1 MAITLNTSSIA
12 TGQTIEARHVTQSAV
27 ALTGG
32 EAFDITI
39 SGSLT
44 TTGTNTMSS
53 SASPSI
59 TSILT
64 ETDSFP
70 LIHNVNTT
78 GPAYRMDL
86 KDVGGSGSAFMLLGN
101 QAGGFASTGF
111 AASYRTGSNASK
123 GEIIMAIGKNG
134 SPVQDRFIVQS
145 EPGPIATN
153 STAELTL
160 SVGGPS
166 TDRTVLLNY
175 QDSATSFTSLRVGNQ
190 ASGTGTSF
198 QKHVA
203 MEYKN
208 VSSSFAGFA
217 SSSENSNI
225 GVSPAS
231 PPFGIVAGVNLGDPA
246 FFIDQGGSLGA
257 TAPVTASL
265 VISKN
270 GHVTASGHGLFQ
282 AGKPI
287 KTHTANLTASLA
299 NAGFYHIVGGTLTCS
314 ISISSAPIGAEYE
327 FFQTQS
333 GNFLFK
339 SGSGI
344 SLISKN
350 GSLRLAQLGSSAVL
364 KKVGT
369 STYHLMGDLT

>member
-1 MAITLNTSSIA
+1 
-12 TGQTIEARHVTQSAV
+12 
-27 ALTGG
+27 
-32 EAFDITI
+32 
-39 SGSLT
+39 
-44 TTGTNTMSS
+44 
-53 SASPSI
+53 
-59 TSILT
+59 
-64 ETDSFP
+64 
-70 LIHNVNTT
+70 
-78 GPAYRMDL
+78 
-86 KDVGGSGSAFMLLGN
+86 
-101 QAGGFASTGF
+101 
-111 AASYRTGSNASK
+111 
-123 GEIIMAIGKNG
+123 MAIGKNG